1 MTEAIQATETAGA
14 TGATEASAPRPQ
26 TAGAAVIRN
35 AIAVASGKGGVGKT
49 WLSATLAHCLARGG
63 RRVLL
68 FDGDLGLANVD
79 IQLGLAPKQDLG
91 GVLAGNYRLGEAVTT
106 FQDTTLDVIAGHSG
120 SGSLAALPV
129 SELKVLGDELA
140 SLAAGYDKV
149 VLDLGAGIEKTVMQ
163 LARRAALQLVVAT
176 DEPTALT
183 DAYAFMKVSLQ
194 QDPGADLR
202 IVVNMANST
211 GEGQR
216 TYALLNRACQ
226 NFLKV
231 TPPLAGVI
239 RRDVRVREA
248 IRHQMPLLMRHPNC
262 NAADDVERLAQSLL
276 ETR

>member
-1 MTEAIQATETAGA
+1 MTQATEATQATQVTASQ
-14 TGATEASAPRPQ
+14 TQRP
-26 TAGAAVIRN
+26 TAAVMRN

-49 WLSATLAHCLARGG
+49 WLSATLAHGLARSG

-79 IQLGLAPKQDLG
+79 IQLGLAPKRDLG
-91 GVLAGNYRLGEAVTT
+91 GVLAGNYPLAEAATAY
-106 FQDTTLDVIAGHSG
+106 QDTSLHVIAGHSG
-120 SGSLAALPV
+120 SGSLASLPV
-129 SELKVLGDELA
+129 SKLRELGDDLA
-140 SLAAGYDKV
+140 LLAAGYDKV
-149 VLDLGAGIEKTVMQ
+149 ILDLGAGIEKTVLH
-163 LARRAALQLVVAT
+163 LARRAAVQLVVAT

-194 QDPGADLR
+194 QDPEADLR

-231 TPPLAGVI
+231 SPPLAGVI

-248 IRHQMPLLMRHPNC
+248 IRHQTPLLVRHPNC
-262 NAADDVERLAQSLL
+262 DAADDVELLVQSLL
-276 ETR
+276 ELR